1 MDGHQFQPKD
11 CEISM
16 VCERMS
22 CEESV
27 LGFLTGGIELLWG
40 KCTVFPDLGTK
51 DTDRWRM
58 NLHLC
63 ATCQY
68 PLNRNWKNCAFAPK
82 VIQLHLLRT
91 LVHTL
96 PLSIS

>member
-40 KCTVFPDLGTK
+40 KCTVFPDLGTEY
-51 DTDRWRM
+51 TDRWRM